1 MQIPDFRQR
10 MGWNGR
16 IKGIGRLS
24 GNCCNNKK
32 PKVGKNRIK
41 NTKGFIEMIERIDPS
56 QNVKKL
62 K

>member
-1 MQIPDFRQR
+1 
-10 MGWNGR
+10 MGCNGR
-16 IKGIGRLS
+16 IKGGGRLS
-24 GNCCNNKK
+24 GDCCNNKN

-56 QNVKKL
+56 PNAEKL

>member
-1 MQIPDFRQR
+1 

-16 IKGIGRLS
+16 IKGGGRLN
-24 GNCCNNKK
+24 GDCCNNKN

-56 QNVKKL
+56 PNAEKL